1 MKKERCIPKI
11 LKKCWRSLLAVSL
24 MLSCLCGTAAAA
36 SDNVVPMEDL
46 TCEAV
51 VGPVSVWDNQPDMRV
66 TTRVNMNVAANRL
79 SVSST
84 KFSLEIGETVTFNC
98 SYTPS
103 SASVD
108 FGVIAPNGH
117 FYYLNATNG
126 SINKTIRVSQRGTYS
141 LAVRNNS
148 ASTVSVAGFVS
159 Y

>member
-1 MKKERCIPKI
+1 MI
-11 LKKCWRSLLAVSL
+11 LKRCWRSLLAVSIVL
-24 MLSCLCGTAAAA
+24 CCLCGTAAAA
-36 SDNVVPMEDL
+36 SDNEVIPMEDL
-46 TCEAV
+46 YCEAV
-51 VGPVSVWDNQPDMRV
+51 VGPVSVWDNQPELRV

-117 FYYLNATNG
+117 FYYLRTTNG
-126 SINKTIRVSQRGTYS
+126 SINKSIRVSQRGTYS

-148 ASTVSVAGFVS
+148 ASTVSVAGVVS

>member
-1 MKKERCIPKI
+1 MI
-11 LKKCWRSLLAVSL
+11 LKKCWCSLLALSL
-24 MLSCLCGTAAAA
+24 ALSCLCGTAAAV
-36 SDNVVPMEDL
+36 SDNGVILMEDL
-46 TCEAV
+46 CCEAV
-51 VGPVSVWDNQPDMRV
+51 TGPVSVWDNHTELRV
-66 TTRVNMNVAANRL
+66 TNRVNMTVAANRL

-117 FYYLNATNG
+117 FYYLRATNG

-148 ASTVSVAGFVS
+148 ASTVSVAGFVN